1 MDNDIF
7 RKLLQQQAD
16 GHQLSPEEEAQLRQ
30 AYDQLLQEELAAT
43 AEDPSLGPDE
53 QRGIA
58 MRQRIDQS
66 IADRHTKRLRFHP
79 IRRIAAAAILVG
91 MTLLAGTYWF
101 RTGKPGNNEQLVQQE
116 DILPGAHKARL
127 TLADGSAISLNDAK
141 HGTIATQGGVR
152 IEKDAEGNIRYNAD
166 KKPTAL
172 SSAINTI
179 TTPNGGQ
186 YRVTLPDNSIAILNA
201 ASSLSYP
208 VQFSDKERR
217 VKMTGE
223 VYFEIEKMPMPGGK
237 GNVPFFVE
245 TAGQE
250 VQVLGTHFDINAY
263 GNETA
268 IRTTL
273 VEGSVKVR
281 SNDGQSALLKP
292 GQQAVLAKQLN
303 VQQADIQQQLAWVNG
318 DFVFRGETLE
328 NILRQVERWY
338 DIEVEYPP
346 HIGKMRFNGMVSRS
360 QPLSAIIRMIQS
372 TKKATVTVKKR
383 RFIVTD

>member
-7 RKLLQQQAD
+7 KKLLQKYAEGQT
-16 GHQLSPEEEAQLRQ
+16 LSPEEEVQLRQ
-30 AYDQLLQEELAAT
+30 AYDQLLTEELAT
-43 AEDPSLGPDE
+43 AAGDSPLGPDE
-53 QRGIA
+53 QRGIVL
-58 MRQRIDQS
+58 RQKIDQS
-66 IADRHTKRLRFHP
+66 IADRHTKYFRFDN
-79 IRRIAAAAILVG
+79 IRHVAAALLVG
-91 MTLLAGTYWF
+91 FILLAGTYWF
-101 RTGKPGNNEQLVQQE
+101 WTAKTGNNTQLAQQE
-116 DILPGAHKARL
+116 DILPGENKARL
-127 TLADGSAISLNDAK
+127 TLADGSVISLSDAQN
-141 HGTIATQGGVR
+141 GTIATQSGVR
-152 IEKDAEGNIRYNAD
+152 IEKDADGNIRYNAD
-166 KKPTAL
+166 EKPETMP
-172 SSAINTI
+172 SAVNTI

-186 YRVTLPDNSIAILNA
+186 YRVTLPDGSVAMLNA

-223 VYFEIEKMPMPGGK
+223 VYFEIVKMPMPDGK
-237 GNVPFFVE
+237 DNVPFFVE

-250 VQVLGTHFDINAY
+250 VQVLGTHFNINAY
-263 GNETA
+263 TSEMA

-273 VEGSVKVR
+273 VEGSVKIR

-292 GQQAVLAKQLN
+292 GQQAVLAKQLA

-328 NILRQVERWY
+328 SILRQVQRWY

-360 QPLSAIIRMIQS
+360 QPLSAIVKMIQS

>member
-7 RKLLQQQAD
+7 RKLLEKHASGQT
-16 GHQLSPEEEAQLRQ
+16 LSPEEAVQLRQ
-30 AYDQLLQEELAAT
+30 AYDQLLKEELTAT
-43 AEDPSLGPDE
+43 IEEPSPGKDE

-58 MRQRIDQS
+58 IRQRINQS
-66 IADRHTKRLRFHP
+66 IADRRTKRFRFDH
-79 IRRIAAAAILVG
+79 IRRIAAVLLLGFTLSAA
-91 MTLLAGTYWF
+91 TYWLWPA
-101 RTGKPGNNEQLVQQE
+101 KMNNNDQLAKQE
-116 DILPGAHKARL
+116 DILPGENKARL
-127 TLADGSAISLNDAK
+127 TLADGSVISLNDAQK
-141 HGTIATQGGVR
+141 GTIATQGGVH
-152 IEKDAEGNIRYNAD
+152 IEKDADDNIRYNAVGN
-166 KKPTAL
+166 PEVMP
-172 SSAINTI
+172 SAANTI
-179 TTPNGGQ
+179 ATPNGGQ
-186 YRVTLPDNSIAILNA
+186 YRVTLPDGSIAMLNA

-250 VQVLGTHFDINAY
+250 VQVLGTHFNINAY
-263 GNETA
+263 DNETA

-273 VEGSVKVR
+273 VEGSVKIK

-292 GQQAVLAKQLN
+292 GQQAVLAKQLI
-303 VQQADIQQQLAWVNG
+303 VQQADIEQQLAWVNG

-328 NILRQVERWY
+328 TILRQVARWY

-360 QPLSAIIRMIQS
+360 QPLSAIVKMIQS

>member
-7 RKLLQQQAD
+7 KKLLQKYAEGQA
-16 GHQLSPEEEAQLRQ
+16 LSPEEEVQLRQ
-30 AYDQLLQEELAAT
+30 AYDQLLTEELAAT
-43 AEDPSLGPDE
+43 AKDSSLAPDE
-53 QRGIA
+53 QRGIV

-66 IADRHTKRLRFHP
+66 IATRRTKYFRFNNIRHV
-79 IRRIAAAAILVG
+79 AAAFLMGFI
-91 MTLLAGTYWF
+91 LLAGTYWCW
-101 RTGKPGNNEQLVQQE
+101 TGKMDNNTQLTQQE
-116 DILPGAHKARL
+116 DILPGVNKARL
-127 TLADGSAISLNDAK
+127 TLTDGSVISLSDVQN
-141 HGTIATQGGVR
+141 GTIATQAGVR
-152 IEKDAEGNIRYNAD
+152 IEKNAEGNIRYNAD
-166 KKPTAL
+166 RKPEAMP
-172 SSAINTI
+172 SAVNTI
-179 TTPNGGQ
+179 ATPNGGQ
-186 YRVTLPDNSIAILNA
+186 YRITLPDGSIAMLNA
-201 ASSLSYP
+201 SSSLSYP
-208 VQFSDKERR
+208 VRFSDKERR

-223 VYFEIEKMPMPGGK
+223 VYFEIKKMPMPGGK
-237 GNVPFFVE
+237 ENIPFFVE

-250 VQVLGTHFDINAY
+250 VQVLGTHFNINAY
-263 GNETA
+263 ANETA

-273 VEGSVKVR
+273 VEGSVKIR

-292 GQQAVLAKQLN
+292 GQQAVLAKQLA

-328 NILRQVERWY
+328 SILRQVQRWY

-360 QPLSAIIRMIQS
+360 QPLSAIVKMIQA